1 MSILI
6 TVVLSA
12 LAAYFGWLVG
22 RRWERGRIELEKE
35 AHQER
40 AAQRGERSGQIRMT
54 TIQIRR

>member
-1 MSILI
+1 M
-6 TVVLSA
+6 VVLSA

-22 RRWERGRIELEKE
+22 RRWERGRIELEQE